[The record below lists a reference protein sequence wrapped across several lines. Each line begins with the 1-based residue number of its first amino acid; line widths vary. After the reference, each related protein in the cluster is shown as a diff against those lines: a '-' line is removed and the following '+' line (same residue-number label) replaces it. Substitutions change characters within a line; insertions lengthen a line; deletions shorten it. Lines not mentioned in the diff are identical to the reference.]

1 MNALLYLLVVL
12 IWGTTWIA
20 ITLQQQGNVAITVS
34 IFYRFALAAGVMIVF
49 LLLVRRLR
57 HLALSDHLF
66 CVAQGFCVFAFNF
79 YCFYH
84 AAAYISSGLESVI
97 FSMAVLF
104 NAINGMI
111 FFRQRLSPNLL
122 PASILG
128 MTGIIALFWH
138 DLTATQIAPELLK
151 GVGLSLLGTYGF
163 SLGNMI
169 SSHHQRRGLDILST
183 NAYAMTYGAVL
194 MGLFSLTQHHSFT
207 IELTPNYL
215 GSLLY
220 LAIFGSVI
228 AFAAYFSLIGRIGAS
243 GAAYSTLLFPL
254 VALTISTFYEGY
266 HWHLNAI
273 IGLLLILLGNLVMF
287 SKPGRVQSWF
297 KKTSLSDHSIS

>member
-1 MNALLYLLVVL
+1 MNALLYFLVVI

-20 ITLQQQGNVAITVS
+20 ITLQQQGDVAITVS
-34 IFYRFALAAGVMIVF
+34 IFYRFALAAGVMVIA
-49 LLLVRRLR
+49 LLLARRLR
-57 HLALSDHLF
+57 HLKLRDHLF

-104 NAINGMI
+104 NAVNGMI

-128 MTGIIALFWH
+128 LTGIVALFWQ
-138 DLTATQIAPELLK
+138 DLTAAQIAPDLLK
-151 GVGLSLLGTYGF
+151 GIGLSLLGTYGF

-169 SSHHQRRGLDILST
+169 SSRHQRQGLDILST
-183 NAYAMTYGAVL
+183 NAYAMTYGAIL
-194 MGLFSLTQHHSFT
+194 MGNFSLIQHHSFT
-207 IELTPNYL
+207 IELTSRYL

-273 IGLLLILLGNLVMF
+273 MGLLLILLGNLVMF
-287 SKPGRVQSWF
+287 SRPRTIQSWF
-297 KKTSLSDHSIS
+297 KRRHDLQSQR

>member
-20 ITLQQQGNVAITVS
+20 ITLQQQGSVAITVS
-34 IFYRFALAAGVMIVF
+34 IFYRFALAAGVMMII

-57 HLALSDHLF
+57 HLALRDHLF
-66 CVAQGFCVFAFNF
+66 CIAQGFCVFAFNY

-104 NAINGMI
+104 NAINGII

-128 MTGIIALFWH
+128 MIGIIALFWQ
-138 DLTATQIAPELLK
+138 DLTATQISPELLK
-151 GVGLSLLGTYGF
+151 GIGLSLLGTYGF

-169 SSHHQRRGLDILST
+169 SSRHQRRGLDILST

-194 MGLFSLTQHHSFT
+194 MGFFSLIQHHSFT
-207 IELTPNYL
+207 IELTSSYL

-254 VALTISTFYEGY
+254 VALTISTFYENY
-266 HWHLNAI
+266 HWHLSAI
-273 IGLLLILLGNLVMF
+273 VGLLLILLGNLVMF
-287 SKPGRVQSWF
+287 SKPGMVQSWF
-297 KKTSLSDHSIS
+297 KRLSLG

>member
-34 IFYRFALAAGVMIVF
+34 IFYRFALAAGVMMIF

-57 HLALSDHLF
+57 HLALCDHLF

-122 PASILG
+122 PASMLG
-128 MTGIIALFWH
+128 MTGIVALFWQ

-151 GVGLSLLGTYGF
+151 GIGLSLLGTYGF

-169 SSHHQRRGLDILST
+169 SSRHQRRGLDILST

-194 MGLFSLTQHHSFT
+194 MGLFSLIQHHSFT
-207 IELTPNYL
+207 IELTSSYL

-273 IGLLLILLGNLVMF
+273 IGLLLILFGNLVMF
-287 SKPGRVQSWF
+287 SKPGWVQSWIKRASF
-297 KKTSLSDHSIS
+297 SGH

>member
-34 IFYRFALAAGVMIVF
+34 IFYRFALAAGVMMIF

-57 HLALSDHLF
+57 HLALRDHLF

-128 MTGIIALFWH
+128 MTGIVALFWH

-151 GVGLSLLGTYGF
+151 GIGLSLLGTYGF

-169 SSHHQRRGLDILST
+169 SSRHQRRGLDILST

-194 MGLFSLTQHHSFT
+194 MGLFSLIQHHSFT
-207 IELTPNYL
+207 IELTSSYL

-254 VALTISTFYEGY
+254 VALTLSTFYEGY
-266 HWHLNAI
+266 YWHLNAI

>member
-1 MNALLYLLVVL
+1 MNALLYFLVVL

-20 ITLQQQGNVAITVS
+20 ITLQQQGDVAITVS
-34 IFYRFALAAGVMIVF
+34 IFYRFALAAGVMMLV
-49 LLLVRRLR
+49 LLLARRLR
-57 HLALSDHLF
+57 PLAMRDHLF

-128 MTGIIALFWH
+128 MIGIVALFWQ
-138 DLTATQIAPELLK
+138 DLTAAQIAPELLK
-151 GVGLSLLGTYGF
+151 GIGLSLLGTYGF

-169 SSHHQRRGLDILST
+169 SSRHQRRGLDILST
-183 NAYAMTYGAVL
+183 NAYAMTYGAIL
-194 MGLFSLTQHHSFT
+194 MGVFSLTQHQPFT
-207 IELTPNYL
+207 IELTSSYL

-254 VALTISTFYEGY
+254 VALSISTLYEDY

-287 SKPGRVQSWF
+287 SRPGMVQSWF
-297 KKTSLSDHSIS
+297 KRPSLG